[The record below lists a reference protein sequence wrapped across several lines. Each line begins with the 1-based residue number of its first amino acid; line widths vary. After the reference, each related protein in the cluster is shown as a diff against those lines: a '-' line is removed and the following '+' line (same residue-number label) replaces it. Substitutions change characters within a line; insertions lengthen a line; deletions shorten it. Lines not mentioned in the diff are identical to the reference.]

1 MPPLKLDLGPD
12 RGLRGRYRHVAS
24 RHGPIIR
31 PDFPLQTA
39 SNALSQS
46 VCQSAQMFGPL
57 TVCPRFMS
65 QGAPVGAEGRPYHAA
80 DGSFVSG
87 AIPEDEASGGRTAG
101 SQESK
106 ICCSAHKG
114 RRFGGPALNEPWPR
128 RKTRAGAGLFC
139 VGRRP
144 FECHRSRLRASGGQ
158 TPPRAS
164 DVSSV

>member
-1 MPPLKLDLGPD
+1 MLKPDLDPQ
-12 RGLRGRYRHVAS
+12 RGLQGWYRHVAS
-24 RHGPIIR
+24 CHGSIIW

-39 SNALSQS
+39 SSALSQS

-57 TVCPRFMS
+57 TVCPRFIS
-65 QGAPVGAEGRPYHAA
+65 QGAPVGAERRPYHAA

-106 ICCSAHKG
+106 ICCGAHKG
-114 RRFGGPALNEPWPR
+114 RRFGGPALNEPRPR
-128 RKTRAGAGLFC
+128 HKTRADAGLFC
-139 VGRRP
+139 VGLRP
-144 FECHRSRLRASGGQ
+144 FECHRSCLRASGGQ

-164 DVSSV
+164 DVSSE